1 MNLAP
6 EQWLER
12 LQLAAQKPSS
22 VAVSVVVNSGREHS
36 FPADFQG
43 FTSKL
48 LSLSRSCNP
57 LPRIANRRS
66 ASPSG
71 PIQQI
76 SLS

>member
-12 LQLAAQKPSS
+12 LQLALQKPSS

-36 FPADFQG
+36 FPADSQG
-43 FTSKL
+43 VTSKW

-57 LPRIANRRS
+57 LPQVADRRS
-66 ASPSG
+66 ARPSV